1 MTKRIKQLDTL
12 MGKLM
17 SAGSVETA
25 RKDEHQKEQRS
36 YYNKAKRLAKKIGGR
51 IEIERY
57 GTENNY
63 WVFGPDKVE
72 KHPDWKDDEH
82 FQTCWVGVYDFLIEV
97 VNFIE
102 EKNL

>member
-1 MTKRIKQLDTL
+1 MTKRLTQLDTL

-17 SAGSVETA
+17 SAGSAETA
-25 RKDEHQKEQRS
+25 RKDEHQKKQRS

-63 WVFGPDKVE
+63 WVYGPEKVE
-72 KHPDWKDDEH
+72 NHSEWGDDEH
-82 FQTCWVGVYDFLIEV
+82 FQTDWAGVYYFLIKV
-97 VNFIE
+97 VDFIE

>member
-1 MTKRIKQLDTL
+1 MLKTSFRSFCYDVSSHVAAI
-12 MGKLM
+12 
-17 SAGSVETA
+17 
-25 RKDEHQKEQRS
+25 QRN

-72 KHPDWKDDEH
+72 NHPDWKDDEH

-97 VNFIE
+97 VDFIE

>member
-1 MTKRIKQLDTL
+1 

-17 SAGSVETA
+17 SAGSAETA
-25 RKDEHQKEQRS
+25 RKDEHQKEERS

-63 WVFGPDKVE
+63 WVYGPPKVE
-72 KHPDWKDDEH
+72 NHLEWDDDEH
-82 FQTCWVGVYDFLIEV
+82 FQTDWEGVYYFLIKV
-97 VNFIE
+97 VDFIE